1 MDPTTVLNIIYG
13 TAVLI
18 KKTVED
24 VKANQQ
30 QCKRLGER
38 IDAINQCLTSLNDR
52 DLNRSEIK
60 QSLDNFRKCVQECL
74 DFITQFKEKSS
85 WFARVF
91 YNQNHK
97 EQFQE
102 LNLQLS
108 QCANDLNLGINLNQ
122 LFDVRIDENDQ
133 ETDLNTIESKIDDIA
148 QLMEQ
153 MKEEQYNHYKGIQE
167 NIKQRL
173 NSLKYNLQQD
183 IIKIKDP
190 VKAKEIAE
198 EEHAFLHIP
207 FHDLIQEKR
216 IGQGGFA
223 DVYRGRWLSRDHEV
237 AIKVIRIQFL
247 DDRIKGDLVNEISMM
262 HQIHYDHILNIFGAC
277 MEPNN
282 YALIVEYMSLGSLY
296 DILRQKRFQLTWSD
310 RCSIANQMTKGIN
323 YLHKLPRPI
332 LHRDIKSLNIL
343 MTEHGKG
350 FLVKVADFGLA
361 KIRHE
366 TSRQSSRGPSVGT
379 LPWKAPELLKMGRH
393 TEASDVYALGV
404 VFWELCT
411 ECEPYEEADD
421 STISAFVMRG
431 DRLDIPTNIPKRF
444 ADLISSAWAH
454 EPQKRPNCQQLLNLI
469 KPISSEIDENKI
481 SQTNV
486 PPVLKK
492 NVANS
497 DETVSPQ
504 QRSRSPER
512 PKKRQYEIAGRGA
525 PIPIPTNSIPILGF
539 ELVGIGPK
547 SV

>member
-1 MDPTTVLNIIYG
+1 
-13 TAVLI
+13 
-18 KKTVED
+18 
-24 VKANQQ
+24 
-30 QCKRLGER
+30 
-38 IDAINQCLTSLNDR
+38 
-52 DLNRSEIK
+52 
-60 QSLDNFRKCVQECL
+60 
-74 DFITQFKEKSS
+74 
-85 WFARVF
+85 
-91 YNQNHK
+91 
-97 EQFQE
+97 
-102 LNLQLS
+102 
-108 QCANDLNLGINLNQ
+108 
-122 LFDVRIDENDQ
+122 
-133 ETDLNTIESKIDDIA
+133 
-148 QLMEQ
+148 
-153 MKEEQYNHYKGIQE
+153 
-167 NIKQRL
+167 
-173 NSLKYNLQQD
+173 
-183 IIKIKDP
+183 
-190 VKAKEIAE
+190 
-198 EEHAFLHIP
+198 
-207 FHDLIQEKR
+207 
-216 IGQGGFA
+216 
-223 DVYRGRWLSRDHEV
+223 
-237 AIKVIRIQFL
+237 
-247 DDRIKGDLVNEISMM
+247 
-262 HQIHYDHILNIFGAC
+262 
-277 MEPNN
+277 
-282 YALIVEYMSLGSLY
+282 
-296 DILRQKRFQLTWSD
+296 TWSD

-444 ADLISSAWAH
+444 TDLISSAWAH

-504 QRSRSPER
+504 QRSRRVWGPER
-512 PKKRQYEIAGRGA
+512 PKKRQYEIAGSGA
-525 PIPIPTNSIPILGF
+525 PIPILGF
-539 ELVGIGPK
+539 ELVGIGLK
-547 SV
+547 LV

>member
-1 MDPTTVLNIIYG
+1 
-13 TAVLI
+13 
-18 KKTVED
+18 
-24 VKANQQ
+24 
-30 QCKRLGER
+30 
-38 IDAINQCLTSLNDR
+38 
-52 DLNRSEIK
+52 
-60 QSLDNFRKCVQECL
+60 
-74 DFITQFKEKSS
+74 
-85 WFARVF
+85 
-91 YNQNHK
+91 
-97 EQFQE
+97 
-102 LNLQLS
+102 
-108 QCANDLNLGINLNQ
+108 
-122 LFDVRIDENDQ
+122 
-133 ETDLNTIESKIDDIA
+133 
-148 QLMEQ
+148 MEQ
-153 MKEEQYNHYKGIQE
+153 MKEEQYNHYKGTEE

-223 DVYRGRWLSRDHEV
+223 DVYHGRWLSRDHEV

-431 DRLDIPTNIPKRF
+431 GRLDIPTNIPKRF

-512 PKKRQYEIAGRGA
+512 PKKRQYEIGAEKFHSKPPLTCNGCQCVTCGRCCDWYYTGTPEDWQWIRDFRNWDHNSAERWRNGKYYDRFKLSNGA
-525 PIPIPTNSIPILGF
+525 KCNRSLYYAASYIVRFVSLGTF
-539 ELVGIGPK
+539 DGSALLGHLCVCPREK
-547 SV
+547 QEK

>member
-1 MDPTTVLNIIYG
+1 MDPTAVLNIIYR

-38 IDAINQCLTSLNDR
+38 IDAINQCLRSLNDR
-52 DLNRSEIK
+52 DLKRSAIK

-74 DFITQFKEKSS
+74 DFITQFKEKTS
-85 WFARVF
+85 WFVRVF
-91 YNQNHK
+91 KNQNHK

-108 QCANDLNLGINLNQ
+108 QCANDLNLGINLTQ
-122 LFDVRIDENDQ
+122 LFDAKIDENDQ
-133 ETDLNTIESKIDDIA
+133 KTDLNIIESKIDDIA

-153 MKEEQYNHYKGIQE
+153 MKEEQYNHYKGIEE

-190 VKAKEIAE
+190 AKAKEIAE

-207 FHDLIQEKR
+207 FHDLLQEKR

-296 DILRQKRFQLTWSD
+296 DILGQKLFQFTWSD

-323 YLHKLPRPI
+323 YLHKLPKPI

-361 KIRHE
+361 KIRRE
-366 TSRQSSRGPSVGT
+366 TSRQSSSDPLVGT
-379 LPWKAPELLKMGRH
+379 FPWKAPELLNMGRH
-393 TEASDVYALGV
+393 TEASDVYALGI

-431 DRLDIPTNIPKRF
+431 ARLAIRTNIPRQF

-454 EPQKRPNCQQLLNLI
+454 EPKKRSTCQQILNLI
-469 KPISSEIDENKI
+469 KAIWSEIDENKI
-481 SQTNV
+481 S
-486 PPVLKK
+486 KK
-492 NVANS
+492 NVATS

-504 QRSRSPER
+504 QRSQSPER
-512 PKKRQYEIAGRGA
+512 SKKGQYEIGKFLNCHFV
-525 PIPIPTNSIPILGF
+525 TENL
-539 ELVGIGPK
+539 
-547 SV
+547 